1 MGREDIRNAKKPYAT
16 TNIYNPGAQ
25 PPVVPLY
32 TNPLQISKLLQLQQ
46 WPNCP
51 RVGGACHQPHILCK
65 PDMAIVLKEIQLP
78 PPAQAQVAGQAPP
91 GGPGGPAQAPT
102 GPPGSGGPPGRGG
115 PPTGGPSTSGQG
127 AAQQGN
133 NDDDDDE
140 EPEDYDD
147 DPYAPDDE
155 YPEDDD
161 DDGNYE
167 IDEEEE
173 ESTDHSE
180 YDTDEY
186 DDIYDDEN
194 DDNDDVHAPGE
205 KDDDNDDP
213 NDETNPRQKR
223 KCKSPLKEAKK
234 CKTGESS
241 MPLQEHEERV
251 ETIVNVPR
259 EHEMEQIPQDESLLS
274 PELTTPHESRVQDT
288 PPRRRSPRVRDQ
300 SVTEPIPATPLE
312 FVHPGTECKAAKIE
326 TPQNPSSERNPL
338 ISRKL
343 VLGTPLGANPQQST
357 STGGENIKKIP
368 GKGSPKTPKSG
379 QRGRSLGRVVPSGD
393 GGPSGRSRGPAPTG
407 APPPVPGVVTR
418 AAAAGGGGGAGAP
431 VVPVQNAQYIYR
443 SPLLIIEIEGKKVS
457 WDHNKYASKAFCA
470 MACGLAFAPQGY
482 IVHVF
487 PDKVDVI
494 STFRDVNDMT
504 IKCEAERINMETDDQ
519 SLATQF
525 DTLTDRLVKILVK
538 QLMTTATTANLTFA
552 QKRILGLKYHSDAS
566 MRHGLACLNCF
577 HCPTLDSVRAT
588 NQDAAVLATP
598 YKTF

>member
-1 MGREDIRNAKKPYAT
+1 MGREDIRDAKRPYAT

-25 PPVVPLY
+25 LPVVPLY
-32 TNPLQISKLLQLQQ
+32 TNPLQIGKLLQLQQ

-51 RVGGACHQPHILCK
+51 RVGGPCHQPHILCK
-65 PDMAIVLKEIQLP
+65 PDMAIVLEEIQLP

-91 GGPGGPAQAPT
+91 GLPGGPPQAQT
-102 GPPGSGGPPGRGG
+102 GPPGSGSPPGCGG

-140 EPEDYDD
+140 EPEDDDD
-147 DPYAPDDE
+147 DPYALDDE

-161 DDGNYE
+161 DNGNYE
-167 IDEEEE
+167 IDEEED
-173 ESTDHSE
+173 ESTDDSQD
-180 YDTDEY
+180 DTDKY
-186 DDIYDDEN
+186 DDIYDDKN
-194 DDNDDVHAPGE
+194 DDNDNVRAPVE

-213 NDETNPRQKR
+213 NDETTRRQKR
-223 KCKSPLKEAKK
+223 KSESPVKEAKK
-234 CKTGESS
+234 RKTGESS
-241 MPLQEHEERV
+241 MLLQEHEERV
-251 ETIVNVPR
+251 ETIVDVPR
-259 EHEMEQIPQDESLLS
+259 EMEQIPQDESLLS
-274 PELTTPHESRVQDT
+274 PELTTPHQSHVQDT
-288 PPRRRSPRVRDQ
+288 PPQRRSPRVRDQ

-312 FVHPGTECKAAKIE
+312 FVHPGTERKAAKIE

-357 STGGENIKKIP
+357 STGVENIKKIP
-368 GKGSPKTPKSG
+368 GNGAPKTG
-379 QRGRSLGRVVPSGD
+379 QRGRSRGRVVPSGD
-393 GGPSGRSRGPAPTG
+393 GGPSGCGRGPAPTG
-407 APPPVPGVVTR
+407 APPPVPGVVTC
-418 AAAAGGGGGAGAP
+418 AAAAAAAGGGGGGAGAP

-443 SPLLIIEIEGKKVS
+443 SPLVIIEIEGKKVS

-487 PDKVDVI
+487 PDKVEVI
-494 STFRDVNDMT
+494 STFQNVNDMT
-504 IKCEAERINMETDDQ
+504 IKCEAESINMQTDDQ

-538 QLMTTATTANLTFA
+538 QLMTTATTANLSFA

-566 MRHGLACLNCF
+566 MRHGLACPNCF
-577 HCPTLDSVRAT
+577 HCPTLHSVMAT

>member
-1 MGREDIRNAKKPYAT
+1 MGREDIRDAKKPYAT

-25 PPVVPLY
+25 PPVLPLY
-32 TNPLQISKLLQLQQ
+32 TNPLQIGKLLQLQQ

-51 RVGGACHQPHILCK
+51 QVGGACHQPHILCK
-65 PDMAIVLKEIQLP
+65 PDMVIVLEEIQLP

-102 GPPGSGGPPGRGG
+102 SPPGSGGPPGCGG
-115 PPTGGPSTSGQG
+115 SPTGGPSTSGQG

-140 EPEDYDD
+140 EPEDDDD

-167 IDEEEE
+167 IDEEED
-173 ESTDHSE
+173 ESTDHSQD
-180 YDTDEY
+180 DTDKY

-194 DDNDDVHAPGE
+194 DDNDDVRAPGE

-223 KCKSPLKEAKK
+223 KSESPLKEAKK
-234 CKTGESS
+234 HKTGESS

-251 ETIVNVPR
+251 ETIVDVPR

-274 PELTTPHESRVQDT
+274 PELTTPHQSRVQDT
-288 PPRRRSPRVRDQ
+288 PPQRRSPRVRDQ
-300 SVTEPIPATPLE
+300 SVTEPIPAMPLE
-312 FVHPGTECKAAKIE
+312 FVHPGTERKAAKIE
-326 TPQNPSSERNPL
+326 TPQNPSSEQNPL

-357 STGGENIKKIP
+357 STGGENIKKIH
-368 GKGSPKTPKSG
+368 GKGAPKTPKTG
-379 QRGRSLGRVVPSGD
+379 QHGCSHGRVVPSGD
-393 GGPSGRSRGPAPTG
+393 GGPSGHGHGPAPTA

-418 AAAAGGGGGAGAP
+418 AVAGGGGGGAVAP

-443 SPLLIIEIEGKKVS
+443 SPLVIIEIEGKKVS

-470 MACGLAFAPQGY
+470 MACGLAFALQGY

-494 STFRDVNDMT
+494 STFRNVNDMT
-504 IKCEAERINMETDDQ
+504 IKCEAESINMQTDDQ

-538 QLMTTATTANLTFA
+538 QLMTTATTANFSFA
-552 QKRILGLKYHSDAS
+552 QK
-566 MRHGLACLNCF
+566 
-577 HCPTLDSVRAT
+577 
-588 NQDAAVLATP
+588 
-598 YKTF
+598 